1 MRQRWCHGRPGAA
14 KALCYSRQV
23 RRYLPL
29 VVVGV
34 ALSAAS
40 CGSAPPTTH
49 AETKT
54 TVPLPAGHYPSS
66 ISKQVCSTEA
76 QNEIA
81 QVLGIKAVV
90 QTPTW
95 VGHLYACRYQYPS
108 GAMVLSV
115 KELSSWPQTLGYFA
129 SLGSDMGDVGKLGN
143 LGQGAFTTSDGS
155 VVVRKD
161 WKVLLVDISGL
172 PAQFG
177 VPPTSKADIA
187 DTVSDVI
194 LGCWAGD

>member
-1 MRQRWCHGRPGAA
+1 M
-14 KALCYSRQV
+14 

-29 VVVGV
+29 VVV
-34 ALSAAS
+34 ALAIGAAS
-40 CGSAPPTTH
+40 CGGTATVTTSESPPTTR
-49 AETKT
+49 A
-54 TVPLPAGHYPSS
+54 PLPAGPLPSA
-66 ISKQVCSTEA
+66 ISKEVCSDQA
-76 QNEIA
+76 QRDIA
-81 QVLGIKAVV
+81 ETLGVKADV

-95 VGHLYACRYQYPS
+95 VDHLYSCQYQYPN
-108 GAMVLSV
+108 GHFVMSV
-115 KELSSWPQTLGYFA
+115 KELSSWTQTKDYFA
-129 SLGSDMGDVGKLGN
+129 MLGRQLGDAGALGN
-143 LGQGAFTTSDGS
+143 LGQAAFTTGNGS

-161 WKVLLVDISGL
+161 WKVLLVDITGL